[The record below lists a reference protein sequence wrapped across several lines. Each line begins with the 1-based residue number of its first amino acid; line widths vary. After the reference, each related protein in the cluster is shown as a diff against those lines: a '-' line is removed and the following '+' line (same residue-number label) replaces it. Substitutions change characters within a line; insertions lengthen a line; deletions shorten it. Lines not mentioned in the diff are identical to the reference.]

1 MAPDKAGAVA
11 ALFVLLVGTGMVV
24 CGMIP
29 DRVSRT
35 DPARKGTTAVV
46 FCTIALLTLGIGL
59 RLDTG
64 APQLILLG
72 IGAFFSAGCSGP
84 TAAMVAGLT
93 HESVRSSALG
103 TLTIANNVL
112 GLALG
117 PFVIGILADRLG
129 LLESLQLAPLFY
141 IAAIVALLVGK
152 RVYPAGLRK
161 LVAQSTA
168 SA

>member
-1 MAPDKAGAVA
+1 M
-11 ALFVLLVGTGMVV
+11 
-24 CGMIP
+24 
-29 DRVSRT
+29 
-35 DPARKGTTAVV
+35 TAVV
-46 FCTIALLTLGIGL
+46 FCTISLVALGIGF
-59 RLDTG
+59 RLGTG

-117 PFVIGILADRLG
+117 PFIIGILADRMG
-129 LLESLQLAPLFY
+129 LIESLALAPLFY
-141 IAAIVALLVGK
+141 VAAIAALFVGK

-161 LVAQSTA
+161 LAAQSTVPA
-168 SA
+168 